1 MEIGLVLGG
10 GGARGIAHI
19 GALRVLEERGVQ
31 PVAIAG
37 CSIGVLIGAL
47 FAAGHSSRDIERIV
61 RSLKRLELLDVGKNG
76 GILGSGR
83 IERFLEPH
91 LPKTFEEL
99 EIPVKATAVD
109 CQTGRL
115 VVLGS
120 GLLLPAILGS
130 CAMPGLLS
138 PVFHEEWVLL
148 DGGVLNNLPVD
159 VIRAMT
165 TRPVLAVDIAVPHD
179 RKLDFDDD
187 RSLKDRMAALFR
199 GNPNWLTVELFLK
212 AFDIPLEF
220 LTRSRLALHPPDVM
234 VEPELDPQFKR
245 EDFHRV
251 DEALEAGLRTTR
263 DALERAGW
271 GRRTETA

>member
-61 RSLKRLELLDVGKNG
+61 RSLKRLELLDV
-76 GILGSGR
+76 
-83 IERFLEPH
+83 
-91 LPKTFEEL
+91 